1 MSGMNLEVDPGDLQ
15 EIAGVLDTA
24 GSSLFARASD
34 LQSTPDAGAS
44 SHEVADALTGLASA
58 VAALAQHIG
67 SIAES
72 TGAVSADFTGT
83 DQAVQGA
90 MQQRQSVLGP

>member
-1 MSGMNLEVDPGDLQ
+1 MSGTNLEVDPGDLQ
-15 EIAGVLDTA
+15 A
-24 GSSLFARASD
+24 
-34 LQSTPDAGAS
+34 TPDAGAS
-44 SHEVADALTGLASA
+44 SAEVADALTGLSSA

-83 DQAVQGA
+83 DQAVHGA
-90 MQQRQSVLGP
+90 MQQRQAVLGP